1 VLRQSALD
9 YMDRL
14 EAAGPRSVGFEMLG
28 PPRLTKL
35 LFEGEILRRLCDD
48 DLECV
53 LELDAEHFAGRAE
66 RLLEGDADLR
76 TRLLSAN
83 LAVLLS
89 DGERLLRGR
98 KVAVEPAPG
107 ETVDDTAWSGWVDLR
122 PANWEA
128 WRERA
133 ASVLARIEGEP
144 GPEGGSQWDV
154 EPWHRERTIRP
165 GALAAWVLR
174 YEDEGER
181 IKR

>member
-1 VLRQSALD
+1 
-9 YMDRL
+9 ML
-14 EAAGPRSVGFEMLG
+14 EIDP
-28 PPRLTKL
+28 
-35 LFEGEILRRLCDD
+35 DD
-48 DLECV
+48 
-53 LELDAEHFAGRAE
+53 FAGRAE
-66 RLLEGDADLR
+66 RLLRATR
-76 TRLLSAN
+76 TCVRGSSPPT
-83 LAVLLS
+83 AVLLS

-122 PANWEA
+122 AANWEA

>member
-1 VLRQSALD
+1 
-9 YMDRL
+9 MDRL
-14 EAAGPRSVGFEMLG
+14 EAAGQRSVGFEMLG

-35 LFEGEILRRLCDD
+35 LFEGEILRRLCGD
-48 DLECV
+48 DLGRV
-53 LELDAEHFAGRAE
+53 VELDPDDFAASAEA
-66 RLLEGDADLR
+66 LLTGDADLR

-83 LAVLLS
+83 LAVLLA
-89 DGERLLRGR
+89 DGERLWRGR
-98 KVAVEPAPG
+98 KVAVEPAAG
-107 ETVDDTAWSGWVDLR
+107 QSVDDTAWSGWVDLR
-122 PANWEA
+122 AANWEA

-133 ASVLARIEGEP
+133 AAVLARIEGEP

>member
-1 VLRQSALD
+1 
-9 YMDRL
+9 M
-14 EAAGPRSVGFEMLG
+14 
-28 PPRLTKL
+28 
-35 LFEGEILRRLCDD
+35 
-48 DLECV
+48 
-53 LELDAEHFAGRAE
+53 LELDAEEFAAGAE
-66 RLLEGDADLR
+66 QLLTDDADLR

-83 LAVLLS
+83 LAVLLP

-107 ETVDDTAWSGWVDLR
+107 VEVDDTAWSGWVDLR

-144 GPEGGSQWDV
+144 GPEGGSRWDV